1 MNNSKLDK
9 FKNLNMSENADPNP
23 NPYANAV
30 TEVEKNEKVT
40 APNMPAMDI
49 PKGKEKKEQMSL
61 MFTRTH
67 KEKARRISK
76 KHGMSVSE
84 LFGYWLDQYEE

>member
-9 FKNLNMSENADPNP
+9 FKNLNMGENADPNP

-30 TEVEKNEKVT
+30 TEVENNEKVT
-40 APNMPAMDI
+40 APKMPAMDI

>member
-1 MNNSKLDK
+1 MNK
-9 FKNLNMSENADPNP
+9 FEKLNMGTNSDPNS

-30 TEVEKNEKVT
+30 TEVQNNGKVT
-40 APNMPAMDI
+40 EPNIPAMTI

-61 MFTRTH
+61 MFTKTH
-67 KEKARRISK
+67 KQKARRISK

-84 LFGYWLDQYEE
+84 LFGYWLDQYDEEQ

>member
-9 FKNLNMSENADPNP
+9 FKNLNMGENADPNP

-67 KEKARRISK
+67 KQKARRISK